1 MNARKK
7 ILVVDDNSIHLFLI
21 QSILIDKNYDVTVAD
36 HPKKAVALVK
46 QNEYHLIILDIMMPD
61 MDGFQFLDFLK
72 TLDINTNTPVI
83 VVSAKTD
90 SWSIKNA
97 LEKGACDYLTK
108 PIENDIVV
116 RKVRE
121 ILRRQVD

>member
-1 MNARKK
+1 MNAKKK

-21 QSILIDKNYDVTVAD
+21 QNILVDKNYDVTIAD
-36 HPKKAVALVK
+36 HPKKAVELISI
-46 QNEYHLIILDIMMPD
+46 NEYHIIILDIMMPD
-61 MDGFQFLDFLK
+61 MDGFQFLDIKNSIELNK
-72 TLDINTNTPVI
+72 NTPVI

-97 LEKGACDYLTK
+97 LDKGACDYITK
-108 PIENDIVV
+108 PIENELVI

-121 ILRRQVD
+121 ILRKQGS

>member
-1 MNARKK
+1 MNSRKK

-36 HPKKAVALVK
+36 HPQKAVDLIK

-72 TLDINTNTPVI
+72 TLDINTHTPVI

-90 SWSIKNA
+90 SWSIKSA
-97 LEKGACDYLTK
+97 FDKGACDYITK
-108 PIENDIVV
+108 PIENEVVV

-121 ILRRQVD
+121 ILKNPCR

>member
-1 MNARKK
+1 MNATKK

-21 QSILIDKNYDVTVAD
+21 QSILLDKNYDVTVAD
-36 HPKKAVALVK
+36 HPQKAVELVK

-61 MDGFQFLDFLK
+61 MDGFQFLDFK
-72 TLDINTNTPVI
+72 STLDINKNTPVI
-83 VVSAKTD
+83 IVSAKND

-97 LEKGACDYLTK
+97 LDKGACDYITK
-108 PIENDIVV
+108 PIENELVV

-121 ILRRQVD
+121 ILRKQNV